1 MEGFFVIA
9 GLGNPGRKYDG
20 SRHNVGF
27 DVIDELVDRYHINNP
42 EHFGKCLMA
51 KGFIEGHKVI
61 LMKPLTYMN
70 LSGEAV
76 RQVCDYYRVDVEE
89 QLLVISDD
97 IDLEIGQLRM
107 RKKGSAGGHNG
118 LKNIIQH
125 LGTDAFCRIRIG
137 VGGKPN
143 PDYDLADFVL
153 GHFNKEDREIIE
165 AAEQKAAD
173 AAVCMV
179 TDGPDLAMNRYN
191 TPKKK
196 KKKKK
201 EKPAA
206 ESGQG
211 SPEQVTPEPV
221 TPEQGT
227 PEQGTPEQGTLEQD
241 NLDHPSEKQDK
252 TV

>member
-1 MEGFFVIA
+1 MAEDLPQKDRRLDPAFGC
-9 GLGNPGRKYDG
+9 GKQR
-20 SRHNVGF
+20 
-27 DVIDELVDRYHINNP
+27 LVH
-42 EHFGKCLMA
+42 
-51 KGFIEGHKVI
+51 
-61 LMKPLTYMN
+61 
-70 LSGEAV
+70 
-76 RQVCDYYRVDVEE
+76 VDTVLFQE
-89 QLLVISDD
+89 Q
-97 IDLEIGQLRM
+97 
-107 RKKGSAGGHNG
+107 HNG
-118 LKNIIQH
+118 
-125 LGTDAFCRIRIG
+125 A
-137 VGGKPN
+137 
-143 PDYDLADFVL
+143 
-153 GHFNKEDREIIE
+153 

-211 SPEQVTPEPV
+211 SPEQVAPEPV
-221 TPEQGT
+221 TPEQD
-227 PEQGTPEQGTLEQD
+227 TPEQGTLEQD